1 MDLSG
6 KALATVEVPV
16 DTASQPLLQVRDLAV
31 GVSVDATHEIRP
43 LRGVS
48 FQVQRGEV
56 VGLSG
61 ESGAGK
67 TTLAL
72 ALMRLLPSCF
82 QVIQGSIE
90 FVGRPLL
97 SLGERELR
105 TIRGARISLIYQ
117 DSAVL
122 NPVLRVGD
130 HLVEVLRAHYSW
142 PQCRYRERA
151 MTLLEDM
158 ELLDVDRIY
167 AAYPHQLSGG
177 QRQRIV
183 IAQAL
188 ACQPEL
194 VIADEPTASLDPNS
208 ATEIVELLRRLKRRS
223 QTAFLL
229 ISHDFSPLASLADRI
244 MVMYAGKIVEQGPR
258 DEILQHPRHPYT
270 RALLAC
276 ALPPNSVSDPGIGKR
291 PIPTIAGSPP
301 DLLRTAPGCAFENRC
316 VDRMDIC
323 RTRVPEEI
331 EESPTHTVRCF
342 KYGGSSI
349 ADFAH
354 VANPVADRRTD

>member
-1 MDLSG
+1 METSRASLKGNPSAVKSG
-6 KALATVEVPV
+6 LE
-16 DTASQPLLQVRDLAV
+16 PLLLVRDLW
-31 GVSVDATHEIRP
+31 VSCSIDATRQIYPVREVTFHI
-43 LRGVS
+43 
-48 FQVQRGEV
+48 QRGEA

-67 TTLAL
+67 TTLGL

-82 QVIQGSIE
+82 QVNQGSIE
-90 FVGRPLL
+90 FAGRPLL
-97 SLGERELR
+97 SLGEGELR
-105 TIRGARISLIYQ
+105 AIRGARISLIYQ

-130 HLVEVLRAHYSW
+130 YLVEVLRAHYSW

-183 IAQAL
+183 IAQGL

-208 ATEIVELLRRLKRRS
+208 AKEIVELLGRIKRRS

-244 MVMYAGKIVEQGPR
+244 MVMYAGRIIEQGPR

-276 ALPPNSVSDPGIGKR
+276 ALPPKPISDHGIEKR
-291 PIPTIAGSPP
+291 PIRTIAGSPP
-301 DLLRTAPGCAFENRC
+301 DLLHTAPGCEFERRC
-316 VDRMDIC
+316 EDRMGVC
-323 RTRVPEEI
+323 RTRFPEET
-331 EESPTHTVRCF
+331 EQSPNHAVRCF
-342 KYGGSSI
+342 KYGG
-349 ADFAH
+349 
-354 VANPVADRRTD
+354 

>member
-1 MDLSG
+1 MDVSG
-6 KALATVEVPV
+6 NSLGIVGAPIK
-16 DTASQPLLQVRDLAV
+16 PLLQVRNLAV
-31 GVSVDATHEIRP
+31 GMFVDATHEIRP

-48 FQVQRGEV
+48 FQVHRGEV

-72 ALMRLLPSCF
+72 SLMRLLPSSF
-82 QVIQGSIE
+82 QIIQGSIE
-90 FVGRPLL
+90 FAGRPLL
-97 SLGERELR
+97 SLDEAELQ

-122 NPVLRVGD
+122 NPVLRIGD
-130 HLVEVLRAHYSW
+130 HLVEVLRAHCNW
-142 PQCRYRERA
+142 PQRRYREKA
-151 MTLLEDM
+151 IALLEDM

-194 VIADEPTASLDPNS
+194 VIADEPTASLDPTS
-208 ATEIVELLRRLKRRS
+208 AAEIVELLERLKQRS

-229 ISHDFSPLASLADRI
+229 ISHDLNPLARLADRI
-244 MVMYAGKIVEQGPR
+244 MVMYAGRIVEQGPR
-258 DEILQHPRHPYT
+258 GEILQRPRHPYT

-276 ALPPNSVSDPGIGKR
+276 ALPSNPASDLGVSKR
-291 PIPTIAGSPP
+291 PIPTIVGSPP
-301 DLLRTAPGCAFENRC
+301 DLMRIKPGCEFESRC
-316 VDRMDIC
+316 QDRMDIC
-323 RTRVPEEI
+323 RMRVPEEV
-331 EESPTHTVRCF
+331 EESPAHSLRCF
-342 KYGGSSI
+342 KFGG
-349 ADFAH
+349 
-354 VANPVADRRTD
+354 